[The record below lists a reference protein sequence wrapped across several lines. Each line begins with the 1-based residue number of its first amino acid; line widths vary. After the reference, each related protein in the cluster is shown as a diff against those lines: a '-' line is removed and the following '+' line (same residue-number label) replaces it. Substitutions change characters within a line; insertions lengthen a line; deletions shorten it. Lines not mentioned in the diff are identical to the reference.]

1 MNYKNAQQKKLDDI
15 SVRTSEILRPAKRKS
30 GRQKTSV
37 KSRKLGGSIKSVYCD
52 TDSNGFPDIL
62 LRRWRS
68 PALNKYFACSP
79 STPVAPGAPV
89 APGVPWEPS
98 LIAGNIEGSYSTQG
112 TDGEIDYNGTLPG
125 FRFTDSVGNGITTT
139 PSTPDFWRLD
149 YGTGSSWNLRGSP
162 VLNQDAPGDPH
173 YLHFNPTNVLGQ
185 DVAGNDIL
193 GSAASRPRNQ
203 ALPGTGTLLIVI
215 SSDMM
220 ERNHQILA
228 LGNRSD
234 KNHPQLFIDVSNTF
248 FRGALFVQQHAT
260 TGLPNTFLSALL
272 TGSAQVTVGAPL
284 PLTLL
289 TLSYSYPDGTFNF
302 SLNGGTHSGISSDLT
317 TAGPDFTPGV
327 ISNAFDDDWIG
338 GGKPSNRFICGN
350 VESIPGSFSDTK
362 IHEFAFL
369 SVNDVETVQQYECY
383 LANKWGLTQNLPTSH
398 PCPDAAP
405 VVGSWSSLNTD
416 WSALNGRQWSI

>member
-68 PALNKYFACSP
+68 PALNKYFACNP
-79 STPVAPGAPV
+79 STPV

-98 LIAGNIEGSYSTQG
+98 LIAPNIEGSYSTQG
-112 TDGEIDYNGTLPG
+112 TDGEIDYNSTLPG

-185 DVAGNDIL
+185 DAVGNDIL

-203 ALPGTGTLLIVI
+203 ALPETGTLLIVV
-215 SSDMM
+215 SSDML
-220 ERNHQILA
+220 ERNHRILA

-234 KNHPQLFIDVSNTF
+234 KNHPQLFIDLFNGAL
-248 FRGALFVQQHAT
+248 RGAMFVEEHFS
-260 TGLPNTFLSALL
+260 TGITNTYLGYMLITSY
-272 TGSAQVTVGAPL
+272 VTVGDPL
-284 PLTLL
+284 PISLI
-289 TLSYSYPDGTFNF
+289 TLSYSYADGSINF
-302 SLNGGTHSGISSDLT
+302 SLNGGKHSAASSDLT
-317 TAGPDFTPGV
+317 TAGSGFTPGV

-338 GGKPSNRFICGN
+338 GSKPSNLFINGST
-350 VESIPGSFSDTK
+350 ESIPGSFSDTK

-369 SVNDVETVQQYECY
+369 NVNDVETVQQYECY
-383 LANKWGLTQNLPTSH
+383 LANKWGLIPKFPTSH

>member
-15 SVRTSEILRPAKRKS
+15 SVRTSEIIRPAKRKS

-79 STPVAPGAPV
+79 STPVAPG
-89 APGVPWEPS
+89 VPWEPS

-125 FRFTDSVGNGITTT
+125 FRFTDSVGNGITAT

-162 VLNQDAPGDPH
+162 VLNQDALGDPH

-185 DVAGNDIL
+185 DALGNDIL

-203 ALPGTGTLLIVI
+203 ALPETGTLLIVV
-215 SSDMM
+215 SSDML
-220 ERNHQILA
+220 ERNHRILA

-234 KNHPQLFIDVSNTF
+234 KNHPQLFIDLSGAF
-248 FRGALFVQQHAT
+248 LRGAMFVEEHFAT
-260 TGLPNTFLSALL
+260 GITDTYLGYILNTSY
-272 TGSAQVTVGAPL
+272 VTVGDPL
-284 PLTLL
+284 PISLI
-289 TLSYSYPDGTFNF
+289 TLSYSYADGSINF
-302 SLNGGTHSGISSDLT
+302 SLNGGKHSAASSDLT
-317 TAGPDFTPGV
+317 TAGPAFTPGV

-338 GGKPSNRFICGN
+338 GSKPSNLFINGST
-350 VESIPGSFSDTK
+350 ESIPGSFSDTK

-383 LANKWGLTQNLPTSH
+383 LANKWGLIPKFPTSH

-405 VVGSWSSLNTD
+405 VVGSWSSLNTN
-416 WSALNGRQWSI
+416 WSALNGRQWST